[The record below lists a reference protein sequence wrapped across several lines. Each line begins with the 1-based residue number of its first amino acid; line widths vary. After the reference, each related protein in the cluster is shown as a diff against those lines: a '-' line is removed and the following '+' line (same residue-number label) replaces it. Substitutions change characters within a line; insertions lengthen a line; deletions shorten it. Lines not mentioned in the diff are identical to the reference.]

1 MEALCWQTSSLT
13 PLTDFTKKANMSTK
27 AKISKLTAVTLVA
40 IALLLC
46 CVGCKVPTGSQ
57 VGQKAT
63 DFTLSTTAGAKIHLR
78 DLEGK
83 PVMISFWTTRCGYCI
98 YQMQFLQD
106 AQAELKDKIVF
117 IEIDIAEDST
127 TVKQCIDS
135 HNFSLPVVLDSDS
148 ATATAY
154 NIMYTP
160 TNIIIDSNGII
171 KDIRTG
177 AFLNKDAVLAAL
189 SDVQ

>member
-1 MEALCWQTSSLT
+1 
-13 PLTDFTKKANMSTK
+13 
-27 AKISKLTAVTLVA
+27 
-40 IALLLC
+40 
-46 CVGCKVPTGSQ
+46 
-57 VGQKAT
+57 
-63 DFTLSTTAGAKIHLR
+63 
-78 DLEGK
+78 
-83 PVMISFWTTRCGYCI
+83 
-98 YQMQFLQD
+98 MQFLQD

-177 AFLNKDAVLAAL
+177 AFLNKDTVLAAL